1 MARTKRQYENEIRT
15 VVVAKVAKEF
25 RRAKLV
31 SKVINKARN
40 NGQVVTGGLIN
51 PEQSGSMY
59 PTSDD
64 NWLLDRDS
72 VSVEVSAVDD
82 LTKLPVEVRIE
93 VDIEVGLNYK
103 YWWLSSESK
112 TKSWKPD
119 GWRIEDWVENRMKKG
134 TQFYIINPNGTRR
147 PAEQNAMDRNRVSY
161 MVFRKI
167 SKEGI
172 DKTDLTDPFVKG
184 NNNAASV
191 AKRGFDKAIERV
203 AELYDTYIVEG
214 FANATLDLI

>member
-31 SKVINKARN
+31 SKVIERAKN
-40 NGQVVTGGLIN
+40 NGQVVTGNLIN
-51 PEQSGSMY
+51 PEQSKSMY

-72 VSVEVSAVDD
+72 VRVEVNAVDE

-93 VDIEVGLNYK
+93 VDLEVGLNYK

-119 GWRIEDWVENRMKKG
+119 GWKIEDWVENRMKKG
-134 TQFYIINPNGTRR
+134 TKFYIINPNGTRR

-161 MVFRKI
+161 MVFKKI
-167 SKEGI
+167 SEEGI
-172 DKTDLTDPFVKG
+172 KKTDLTDPFVKG

-191 AKRGFDKAIERV
+191 AKRGFDKAIKRV